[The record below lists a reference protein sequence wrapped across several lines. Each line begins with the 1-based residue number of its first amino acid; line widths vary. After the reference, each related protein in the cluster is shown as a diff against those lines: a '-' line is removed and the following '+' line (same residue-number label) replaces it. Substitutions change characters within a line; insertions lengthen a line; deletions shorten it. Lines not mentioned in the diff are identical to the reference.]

1 MPAKKTKS
9 KSTTMNIPWKN
20 ILIGISVLLNIFA
33 LIAIISLG
41 YMYKNGY
48 LDFLILNN
56 LAQNSFAH
64 SGACFGTTNQN
75 IIKDFTA
82 ENFTDKEGRTV
93 FKDPEG
99 NQKVFCMQ
107 LVSPQQADEYDK
119 LLDPANR
126 I

>member
-48 LDFLILNN
+48 MDWLIIDN
-56 LAQNSFAH
+56 LTQNSFSH
-64 SGACFGTTNQN
+64 SGACFGTTKQN

-107 LVSPQQADEYDK
+107 FISPQQADEYQNTQDSS
-119 LLDPANR
+119 NR

>member
-1 MPAKKTKS
+1 MQAKKTKS
-9 KSTTMNIPWKN
+9 KSKTMNISWKN

-48 LDFLILNN
+48 MDWLIIEN
-56 LAQNSFAH
+56 LTQNSFAH
-64 SGACFGTTNQN
+64 SGACFGITNQN
-75 IIKDFTA
+75 IIKDLTA

-93 FKDPEG
+93 FKDPKG

-107 LVSPQQADEYDK
+107 FVSPQQADEYQNTQDSR
-119 LLDPANR
+119 N
-126 I
+126 

>member
-20 ILIGISVLLNIFA
+20 ILISISVLLNIFA

-48 LDFLILNN
+48 MDWLIIDN
-56 LAQNSFAH
+56 LTQNSFSH
-64 SGACFGTTNQN
+64 SGACFGTTKQN

-93 FKDPEG
+93 FADPEG
-99 NQKVFCMQ
+99 NQKVLCMQ
-107 LVSPQQADEYDK
+107 FISPQQADEYQNTQDSS
-119 LLDPANR
+119 NR